1 MWMQVVCDPKLRL
14 LKLGA
19 RGKGAAMTI
28 SFYIKAFPRK
38 ISQKVIIL
46 TFACWGI
53 VVTHANGA
61 CLPHC
66 CNPRQGQRD
75 GTMLHTRG
83 QDLPLSTALECLS
96 QDFC

>member
-28 SFYIKAFPRK
+28 SFYIKAFRRK

-46 TFACWGI
+46 TFAHQGMAL
-53 VVTHANGA
+53 TLANGG
-61 CLPHC
+61 CLTHS
-66 CNPRQGQRD
+66 CNPRQRQKNGSMWLTSGHD
-75 GTMLHTRG
+75 MPSCVTL
-83 QDLPLSTALECLS
+83 
-96 QDFC
+96 